1 VTAASESPESPVTSA
16 EVIGYLQRYVEDQ
29 GFGTPAISPETELAD
44 LGLDSIHLAE
54 LLLTA
59 RADLAAAG
67 RIPVDATLTTLPR
80 FVTVTDLVDV
90 VRNLGQ
96 AS

>member
-1 VTAASESPESPVTSA
+1 VTGGTPVTTA
-16 EVIGYLQRYVEDQ
+16 EIIGYLQRYVEDQ
-29 GFGTPAISPETELAD
+29 GLGTPAIAPETELAD

-54 LLLTA
+54 LLLSA

-80 FVTVTDLVDV
+80 FVTVTDLADV

-96 AS
+96 PS

>member
-1 VTAASESPESPVTSA
+1 VTGAEDAPVTSA
-16 EVIGYLQRYVEDQ
+16 EVIGYLQRYVSEQ
-29 GFGTPAISPETELAD
+29 GLGTPAIAPDTELAA

-54 LLLTA
+54 LLLSA

-67 RIPVDATLTTLPR
+67 RIPVDATLSTLPR

-90 VRNLGQ
+90 VRNLG
-96 AS
+96 ASS

>member
-1 VTAASESPESPVTSA
+1 MTGASGTPVTSA

-29 GFGTPAISPETELAD
+29 GFGTPPVSPETELAD

-80 FVTVTDLVDV
+80 FVTVADLVDA
-90 VRNLGQ
+90 VRSLGQ

>member
-1 VTAASESPESPVTSA
+1 VTGASGTPVTPA

-29 GFGTPAISPETELAD
+29 GFGTPAVSPDTELAT

-80 FVTVTDLVDV
+80 FVTVADLVDV

-96 AS
+96 PS